1 MAEHN
6 DFGNL
11 AEDLAADYLT
21 QKNYK
26 ILVRNFRY
34 QKAEID
40 IVTEFEDLIVVV
52 EVKARS
58 YDTLIEPQ
66 EAVTKKKIKSI
77 VLCTDFFMR
86 ERNLDKEVRFDIIT
100 VLPDQSGKLQI
111 NQQIEKGFSMYIYDF
126 KFDDL
131 STIAY
136 NHLLKHTDRY
146 TVKPKFYVINF
157 DDPRKSHRC
166 NPINPDFMTDISDA
180 YESAYTIMLNLNKS
194 WILKQG
200 DFFVESPIILLAAI
214 IWYLKIYENG
224 KYCTFPH
231 AIELLKRTSKN

>member
-40 IVTEFEDLIVVV
+40 IITEFEDLIVVV

-111 NQQIEKGFSMYIYDF
+111 NHIEDAFQS
-126 KFDDL
+126 FD
-131 STIAY
+131 A
-136 NHLLKHTDRY
+136 N
-146 TVKPKFYVINF
+146 
-157 DDPRKSHRC
+157 
-166 NPINPDFMTDISDA
+166 
-180 YESAYTIMLNLNKS
+180 
-194 WILKQG
+194 
-200 DFFVESPIILLAAI
+200 
-214 IWYLKIYENG
+214 
-224 KYCTFPH
+224 
-231 AIELLKRTSKN
+231 

>member
-26 ILVRNFRY
+26 IVVRNFRY

-111 NQQIEKGFSMYIYDF
+111 HHIEDAFQS
-126 KFDDL
+126 FD
-131 STIAY
+131 A
-136 NHLLKHTDRY
+136 N
-146 TVKPKFYVINF
+146 
-157 DDPRKSHRC
+157 
-166 NPINPDFMTDISDA
+166 
-180 YESAYTIMLNLNKS
+180 
-194 WILKQG
+194 
-200 DFFVESPIILLAAI
+200 
-214 IWYLKIYENG
+214 
-224 KYCTFPH
+224 
-231 AIELLKRTSKN
+231 